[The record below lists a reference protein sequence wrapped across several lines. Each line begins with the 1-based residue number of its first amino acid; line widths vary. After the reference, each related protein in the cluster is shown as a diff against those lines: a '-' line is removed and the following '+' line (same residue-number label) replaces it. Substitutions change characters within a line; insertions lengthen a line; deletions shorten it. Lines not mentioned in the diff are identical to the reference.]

1 MRRSCGAA
9 AIAALSAAIA
19 TAAST
24 TTACPLPSPA
34 LQRGA
39 VQAVWKV
46 EGATPAGVIENG
58 KLFAIEVRVCPASAV
73 ITRVDATMPEHQHG
87 MNYRPSIQ
95 RIGATQDGRW
105 RADGLMFHMPGRW
118 ELRFDIQADGRIER
132 LTDTVLL
139 R

>member
-1 MRRSCGAA
+1 M
-9 AIAALSAAIA
+9 
-19 TAAST
+19 
-24 TTACPLPSPA
+24 
-34 LQRGA
+34 
-39 VQAVWKV
+39 QAVWKV